1 MIVADLAPTTL
12 AALGSHSSSSRG
24 TYSSNTSNSE
34 RLPDLPAEIMIP
46 STGGK
51 LKLGMPNPQGRLG
64 QPVNLL
70 VNHFALQSLP
80 TIKIYQFDIRMT
92 VPPSSQRRGSEK
104 VSAMQQAKVFIEA
117 KQLLGERFV
126 FDGVSLGWTTDQLC
140 PVTQTLDAILDLP
153 GHTTERNNQVRL
165 SIRNSGTVDIRAL
178 VNWLQ
183 SGDAG
188 LMSHAD
194 SNVEDALKFLNATF
208 RQDPASR
215 WITRPKTSSF
225 FHRSPS
231 LTLPLASTGGVL
243 EAIRG
248 IHQAIQVTFG
258 HLSLNVDTVASA
270 FYVPGVNMVDLAR
283 ALVGVSPRQDLNDP
297 GMSSAVMQAS
307 DRMVGM
313 FINVRHLSES
323 RNSNKMRIQKLNS
336 QGARGL
342 TFQAL
347 NRETGESLTTNVY
360 DYFRR
365 RYNITLRYP
374 DLPLLITRD
383 GAFPMELCFS
393 AGGERYK
400 EPLQG
405 SETADFIKW

>member
-1 MIVADLAPTTL
+1 M
-12 AALGSHSSSSRG
+12 
-24 TYSSNTSNSE
+24 
-34 RLPDLPAEIMIP
+34 
-46 STGGK
+46 
-51 LKLGMPNPQGRLG
+51 
-64 QPVNLL
+64 
-70 VNHFALQSLP
+70 
-80 TIKIYQFDIRMT
+80 
-92 VPPSSQRRGSEK
+92 
-104 VSAMQQAKVFIEA
+104 SAMQQAKVFIEA
-117 KQLLGERFV
+117 KQLFGPRFV
-126 FDGVSLGWTTDQLC
+126 FDGVSLGWTADELC
-140 PVTQTLDAILDLP
+140 SVSKTLDAVIDLP
-153 GHTTERNNQVRL
+153 GHTAERHNQVHL
-165 SIRNSGTVDIRAL
+165 SIRNSGTVNIRAL

-225 FHRSPS
+225 FNRSPS
-231 LTLPLASTGGVL
+231 LTLALASTGGVL

-248 IHQAIQVTFG
+248 IHQAVQVTFG
-258 HLSLNVDTVASA
+258 HLSLNVDTVCSA

-283 ALVGVSPRQDLNDP
+283 ALTGVSPRQNLNDP
-297 GMSSAVMQAS
+297 GMSNTVMQAS

-313 FINVRHLSES
+313 FVNVRHLSES

-347 NRETGESLTTNVY
+347 NRETGQSLTTSVF
-360 DYFRR
+360 DYFQT
-365 RYNITLRYP
+365 RYSITLQYP

-393 AGGERYK
+393 AAGERYK
-400 EPLQG
+400 EALQG
-405 SETADFIKW
+405 AETADFIKWVSTRFEHYNAKY